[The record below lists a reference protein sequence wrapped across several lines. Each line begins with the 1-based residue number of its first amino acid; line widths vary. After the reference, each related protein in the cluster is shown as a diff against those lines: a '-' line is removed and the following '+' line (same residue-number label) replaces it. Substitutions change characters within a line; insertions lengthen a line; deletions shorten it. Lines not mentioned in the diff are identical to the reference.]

1 MLPDGATFSPG
12 DVDPDDELDS
22 DTATVVERTTPL
34 ETVAQAAVVVDG
46 VATDDTVDAGLVP
59 VAPG

>member
-1 MLPDGATFSPG
+1 MWRWSNRRASPLRRY
-12 DVDPDDELDS
+12 DA